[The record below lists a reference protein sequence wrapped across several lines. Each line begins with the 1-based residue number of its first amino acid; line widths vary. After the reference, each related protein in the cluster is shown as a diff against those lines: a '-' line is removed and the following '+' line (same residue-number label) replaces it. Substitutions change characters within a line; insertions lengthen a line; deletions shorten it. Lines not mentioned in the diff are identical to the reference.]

1 MNLTQKLI
9 GILNTKFRRF
19 DTLHGLSFSQSGERL
34 TLILLA

>member
-1 MNLTQKLI
+1 MNLTYLLM
-9 GILNTKFRRF
+9 GILNMKPRRF